1 MNNQNQI
8 KEHWGH
14 LSITELMDLNQLSLT
29 ELLHLAFELKLYQL
43 ETPNIGRRWTE
54 DEERFLVQYS
64 KELSVREASNLL
76 YRSHYA
82 TYQRIRILGLDEM
95 IRQK

>member
-8 KEHWGH
+8 KEQWGN
-14 LSITELMDLNQLSLT
+14 LSIPELMELNQLSLT
-29 ELLHLAFELKLYQL
+29 ELLHLAFQLKLYQF

-54 DEERFLVQYS
+54 DEEQFLIQHS

-82 TYQRIRILGLDEM
+82 TYQRIRFLGLDEM